1 MRSGMPGE
9 ICDVPREVREICC
22 VLGVE
27 RRKTEGTGTEPE
39 DTGYARRTAEK
50 PYKEGGAAAAMA
62 GEMIFP
68 AVIFLRLFEIDVLRR
83 FERL

>member
-1 MRSGMPGE
+1 MRSGVPGK
-9 ICDVPREVREICC
+9 ICDVPREVCEICC

-27 RRKTEGTGTEPE
+27 RRETEGTGTEPE
-39 DTGYARRTAEK
+39 DKGYARRTAEK
-50 PYKEGGAAAAMA
+50 PGKEGDAAAAMA

-68 AVIFLRLFEIDVLRR
+68 AVIFLRFFEIDVLRR

>member
-1 MRSGMPGE
+1 MPGQ
-9 ICDVPREVREICC
+9 ICDVPREMREIRG

-27 RRKTEGTGTEPE
+27 RRETEGTGAKPE
-39 DTGYARRTAEK
+39 DAGYARRTAEK
-50 PYKEGGAAAAMA
+50 PGKEGGAAAAMA

-68 AVIFLRLFEIDVLRR
+68 AVIFLRHFEIDVLRR